1 MISSPSLY
9 SLQIADKFCC
19 LVCDRWCANIKSA
32 NLTKLRVLLLF
43 INFRISESSVKE
55 ETVMKQESDETEENQ
70 SEIEIKKSI
79 DLDISFKDVNDL
91 LLSLTH
97 IRQIIED
104 GSNIIVSAH
113 PWTPSVHMKV
123 MHT

>member
-1 MISSPSLY
+1 
-9 SLQIADKFCC
+9 
-19 LVCDRWCANIKSA
+19 
-32 NLTKLRVLLLF
+32 
-43 INFRISESSVKE
+43 
-55 ETVMKQESDETEENQ
+55 MKQESDDTEENH

-104 GSNIIVSAH
+104 GSNIIVSVD
-113 PWTPSVHMKV
+113 PSAPGVH
-123 MHT
+123 

>member
-1 MISSPSLY
+1 
-9 SLQIADKFCC
+9 
-19 LVCDRWCANIKSA
+19 
-32 NLTKLRVLLLF
+32 
-43 INFRISESSVKE
+43 
-55 ETVMKQESDETEENQ
+55 MKQESDDTEENH

-104 GSNIIVSAH
+104 GSNIIVSVD
-113 PWTPSVHMKV
+113 PSASGVH
-123 MHT
+123 

>member
-1 MISSPSLY
+1 MYSS
-9 SLQIADKFCC
+9 F
-19 LVCDRWCANIKSA
+19 VVV
-32 NLTKLRVLLLF
+32 VLLLF
-43 INFRISESSVKE
+43 TVFRISESSVKE
-55 ETVMKQESDETEENQ
+55 ETVMKQESDDTEENH

-104 GSNIIVSAH
+104 GSNIIVSVD
-113 PWTPSVHMKV
+113 PSASGVH
-123 MHT
+123 

>member
-1 MISSPSLY
+1 
-9 SLQIADKFCC
+9 
-19 LVCDRWCANIKSA
+19 
-32 NLTKLRVLLLF
+32 
-43 INFRISESSVKE
+43 
-55 ETVMKQESDETEENQ
+55 MKQESDETEKNQ

-113 PWTPSVHMKV
+113 P
-123 MHT
+123 

>member
-1 MISSPSLY
+1 
-9 SLQIADKFCC
+9 
-19 LVCDRWCANIKSA
+19 
-32 NLTKLRVLLLF
+32 
-43 INFRISESSVKE
+43 
-55 ETVMKQESDETEENQ
+55 MKQESDDTEENH

-104 GSNIIVSAH
+104 DSNIIVSVD
-113 PWTPSVHMKV
+113 PSAPGVH
-123 MHT
+123 

>member
-1 MISSPSLY
+1 MYSS
-9 SLQIADKFCC
+9 F
-19 LVCDRWCANIKSA
+19 VVV
-32 NLTKLRVLLLF
+32 VLLLF
-43 INFRISESSVKE
+43 TVFRISESSVKE
-55 ETVMKQESDETEENQ
+55 ETVMKQESDDTEENH

-104 GSNIIVSAH
+104 DSNIIVSVD
-113 PWTPSVHMKV
+113 PSAPGVH
-123 MHT
+123 

>member
-1 MISSPSLY
+1 MAVLVYTRCRLY
-9 SLQIADKFCC
+9 LHLDDKFCC

-55 ETVMKQESDETEENQ
+55 ETVIKQESDETEENQ

-97 IRQIIED
+97 TRQIIED

-113 PWTPSVHMKV
+113 P
-123 MHT
+123 